1 MCAFLS
7 ILAYWTKPLKH
18 FRFLS
23 KFWPLLVQFLLY
35 VSHFLLK
42 KWHGHLV
49 LTVTPD
55 YCWSCSSAFSDFVL
69 MCNVW
74 VKVLIYPCFD
84 IGDLKTM
91 FAYTNTIFR
100 YLILKI
106 ILQAIKE
113 IKRIT
118 QKTNRCIRIELPT
131 NKNLKKKTR
140 NFI

>member
-1 MCAFLS
+1 
-7 ILAYWTKPLKH
+7 
-18 FRFLS
+18 
-23 KFWPLLVQFLLY
+23 
-35 VSHFLLK
+35 
-42 KWHGHLV
+42 
-49 LTVTPD
+49 
-55 YCWSCSSAFSDFVL
+55 
-69 MCNVW
+69 
-74 VKVLIYPCFD
+74 
-84 IGDLKTM
+84 M